1 MESFIAAL
9 ILLTTGYC
17 AGGVRI
23 INQSNQA
30 LVERLGKYKKT
41 LDPGVNWLAP
51 ILDTIVW
58 EDTLREQLID
68 TGEHQAFTKDSVS
81 LKVKAVVY
89 WKILDL
95 QRAYYA
101 VDNVQDAIRSR
112 VITAMSAEIGRL
124 DLARAVSARNDINK
138 ALLLQL
144 DEETGSWGIKVTR
157 IDVQDLKPSDSVIAS
172 MELERDAE
180 SKKRAEIA
188 QAQGTAGYLREIAKA
203 LSTEDQPPSS
213 KEMLHFLLTDRYV
226 EALQELGKSDNTKIV
241 FMDPKALNEA
251 MEPMFGEELAKISH
265 KVRPINGGGKSGG
278 SEEASA

>member
-1 MESFIAAL
+1 MESFFAAL
-9 ILLTTGYC
+9 ILLATGYC

-30 LVERLGKYKKT
+30 LVERLGKYNKT
-41 LDPGVNWLAP
+41 LNPGVNWVAP

-81 LKVKAVVY
+81 LKIKAVVY

-95 QRAYYA
+95 QMAYYA
-101 VDNVQDAIRSR
+101 VDNVQEAIKNR

-124 DLARAVSARNDINK
+124 DLGRAVSARDDINK
-138 ALLLQL
+138 AILRQL
-144 DEETGSWGIKVTR
+144 DDETEGWGIKVTR

-180 SKKRAEIA
+180 SKKKAEIA
-188 QAQGTAGYLREIAKA
+188 QAQGTAGYLREIARA
-203 LSTEDQPPSS
+203 LSTEDQPPTSQ
-213 KEMLHFLLTDRYV
+213 EMLHFLLTDRYV

-251 MEPMFGEELAKISH
+251 MEPVFGEEIAKINP
-265 KVRPINGGGKSGG
+265 KVRPINGGGKAGG
-278 SEEASA
+278 SGEASA

>member
-30 LVERLGKYKKT
+30 LVERLGKYRKT
-41 LDPGVNWLAP
+41 LDPGVNWVAP
-51 ILDTIVW
+51 VLDTIVW

-68 TGEHQAFTKDSVS
+68 TGKHQAFTKDSVS
-81 LKVKAVVY
+81 LQIKAVVY

-95 QRAYYA
+95 KMAYYA
-101 VDNVQDAIRSR
+101 VDNVQEAIKNR

-124 DLARAVSARNDINK
+124 DLARAVSARDDINK
-138 ALLLQL
+138 ALLRQL
-144 DEETGSWGIKVTR
+144 DEETGDWGIKVTR

-226 EALQELGKSDNTKIV
+226 EAIQELGKSDNTKIV

-251 MEPMFGEELAKISH
+251 MEPVLGEDLSKMSNKI
-265 KVRPINGGGKSGG
+265 RPINGGGKSSSSG
-278 SEEASA
+278 EASA

>member
-1 MESFIAAL
+1 MESFFAAL
-9 ILLTTGYC
+9 ILLATGYC

-30 LVERLGKYKKT
+30 LVERLGKYNKT
-41 LDPGVNWLAP
+41 LNPGVNWVAP

-81 LKVKAVVY
+81 LKIKAVVY

-95 QRAYYA
+95 QMAYYA
-101 VDNVQDAIRSR
+101 VDNVQEAIKNR

-124 DLARAVSARNDINK
+124 DLGRAVSARDDINK
-138 ALLLQL
+138 AILRQL
-144 DEETGSWGIKVTR
+144 DDETDGWGIKVTR

-172 MELERDAE
+172 MELESDAE
-180 SKKRAEIA
+180 SKKKAEIA
-188 QAQGTAGYLREIAKA
+188 QAQGTAGYLREIARA
-203 LSTEDQPPSS
+203 LSTEDQPPTSQ
-213 KEMLHFLLTDRYV
+213 EMLHFLLTDRYV

-251 MEPMFGEELAKISH
+251 MEPVFGEEIGKMSA
-265 KVRPINGGGKSGG
+265 KVRPINGGGKAGG
-278 SEEASA
+278 SGEASA